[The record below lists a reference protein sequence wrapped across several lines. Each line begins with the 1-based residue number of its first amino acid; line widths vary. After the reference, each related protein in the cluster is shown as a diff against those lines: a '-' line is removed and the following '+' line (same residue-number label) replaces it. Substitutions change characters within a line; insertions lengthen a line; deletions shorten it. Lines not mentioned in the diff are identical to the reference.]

1 MDKNILEYVGKSL
14 YQTHI
19 LKEMKR
25 YVVFRARCAM
35 HSGKVDGLLNF
46 FDANSN
52 RQAWLQGAPALLE
65 QTTRAFFYKG
75 STWDE
80 RVELVQNHLLIMEEL
95 FKPELMDRL
104 YSKGEMVQL
113 WEDSYDDRPLT
124 LQLWFHAG
132 QRKEGCMSLALFY
145 EGEPLYQIM
154 FWLAKIKQTARMLF
168 ISAPCRDRRTAAS

>member
-35 HSGKVDGLLNF
+35 HSNSIEGLLKF

-95 FKPELMDRL
+95 FKPELMDKL

-132 QRKEGCMSLALFY
+132 QRKEGCMSLALSMRAS
-145 EGEPLYQIM
+145 LYTKSCSGWQR
-154 FWLAKIKQTARMLF
+154 IKQTARMLF
-168 ISAPCRDRRTAAS
+168 ILVPCRDRRTVMS

>member
-14 YQTHI
+14 YKTHI

-35 HSGKVDGLLNF
+35 HSSKVDELLQF
-46 FDANSN
+46 FAANSK

-132 QRKEGCMSLALFY
+132 QRKEGCMSLALF
-145 EGEPLYQIM
+145 
-154 FWLAKIKQTARMLF
+154 
-168 ISAPCRDRRTAAS
+168 